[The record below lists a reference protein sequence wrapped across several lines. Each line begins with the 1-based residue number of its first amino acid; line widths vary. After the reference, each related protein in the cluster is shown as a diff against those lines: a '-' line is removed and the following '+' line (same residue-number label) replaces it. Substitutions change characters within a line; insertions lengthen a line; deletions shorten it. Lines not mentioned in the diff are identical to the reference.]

1 MQTITWLPEFSRAH
15 LKDFKQFPSRKVGI
29 ETAAAGSVTF
39 FSEMRFPCPTNRVAS
54 ALGAQ
59 VKINIFPLQKKKSVR
74 GRIDVESS
82 AAWSRSAP
90 AAYLLP
96 PGRWWQIFS
105 RQKRRLEVLQQS
117 TQRGI
122 IAVLSGNPA
131 MFDGITGTSE
141 NFTWNDFF
149 LYRSLCWPGDGCSSN
164 LRNVVGWSRLEQCDT
179 TGSWSLCWPG
189 DVFSLWTSVMST
201 PFCLISS
208 LRTVVVS
215 TQMDQSIYSIRRLPV
230 NPAYLAPSSGGSFK
244 MAALFFHCTCRWF
257 NVRAGPRQIKTCYRT
272 ALKKDLCSSN
282 RQTVSFK
289 IDENELS

>member
-1 MQTITWLPEFSRAH
+1 
-15 LKDFKQFPSRKVGI
+15 
-29 ETAAAGSVTF
+29 
-39 FSEMRFPCPTNRVAS
+39 MRFPCPTNRVAS

-131 MFDGITGTSE
+131 MFDVITGTSE

-149 LYRSLCWPGDGCSSN
+149 FYRSLSWPGDGCSSN

-189 DVFSLWTSVMST
+189 DVSLAFERVSCRRHFVWFRVCGQSSFPPKWTNRFIRFVG
-201 PFCLISS
+201 CL
-208 LRTVVVS
+208 
-215 TQMDQSIYSIRRLPV
+215 
-230 NPAYLAPSSGGSFK
+230 
-244 MAALFFHCTCRWF
+244 
-257 NVRAGPRQIKTCYRT
+257 
-272 ALKKDLCSSN
+272 
-282 RQTVSFK
+282 
-289 IDENELS
+289 